1 MEEAPLLLLFL
12 LYKLRAFPVA
22 SLVCSQGENGPSLSD
37 CYIRGGTRDS
47 EAAREEASVLRVAL
61 FTSFS
66 PETGGGAAQL
76 RSHLEYLSGLEITWY
91 YLAKGPAASHQVG
104 AKWLGENFTPS
115 ELLRDLSARAGFL
128 PGSKDRACRL
138 AEQMEADLYWVVG
151 HYEGLSVAAELRAQG
166 KPVHLTIHDDP
177 FGTWIRSERYRAF
190 RPLLSCIYAKL
201 LHAVNSI
208 DVTSWSMRNRYR
220 QKYGVKCFSV
230 YLHVPKLPQLDVAP
244 RDQSRITVG
253 HIGTLYQ
260 AEPFRRF
267 IASCRHIAS
276 DEKRAL
282 RIVRIGSSPEID
294 MCTADDPTL
303 YEAHGDL
310 SEQAAVPLLA
320 SCDFLY
326 AMYPPGKKYELFR
339 RTSLPIKLST
349 YVQAQRPIFAHA
361 PPDSTLA
368 RAVGPYGVGRV
379 CESQD
384 QAEIGKQIKEVLKMP
399 VSRDRF
405 ELLRSEL
412 MGFDQVQQL
421 GAALRGQDGSGFVEY
436 DFRS

>member
-1 MEEAPLLLLFL
+1 VTAILEA
-12 LYKLRAFPVA
+12 
-22 SLVCSQGENGPSLSD
+22 E
-37 CYIRGGTRDS
+37 TRDS

-61 FTSFS
+61 FTPFS

-91 YLAKGPAASHQVG
+91 YLAKEPAACHQ
-104 AKWLGENFTPS
+104 ARSKWLGENFTTS

-128 PGSKDRACRL
+128 SGSRDRARRL
-138 AEQMEADLYWVVG
+138 AAQMEADFYWVVG

-190 RPLLSCIYAKL
+190 RPLLSRVYAKL
-201 LHAVNSI
+201 LHEVNSI
-208 DVTSWSMRNRYR
+208 DVTSWSMRNLYR
-220 QKYGVKCFSV
+220 QEYGVKCFSV
-230 YLHVPKLPQLDVAP
+230 YLHVPKLPQLAVA

-260 AEPFRRF
+260 SEPFRRF
-267 IASCRHIAS
+267 IASCRQTAS

-294 MCTADDPTL
+294 LCAADDPTL

-310 SEQAAVPLLA
+310 SEQGAVPLLA

-349 YVQAQRPIFAHA
+349 YVQAQRPIFAHS

-368 RAVGPYGVGRV
+368 RAVGPYGVGKV